1 MKFCQARTQILQQF
15 LQRGFKTFIPVIFT
29 SKQSEY
35 LKISSEK
42 IFEEIYNSIISCY
55 YLDINE

>member
-15 LQRGFKTFIPVIFT
+15 LQRGSKTFIPVIFT

-42 IFEEIYNSIISCY
+42 II
-55 YLDINE
+55 